1 VCGLLALTVVQANRQ
16 TVYNESPAYAGLSLF
31 GAYMRF
37 HFHTAGESHGR
48 ALITLIEGV
57 PAGLSILAERDIDPE
72 LKRRQGG
79 YGRGAR
85 MQIEQDRAELLSGVR
100 LGETLG
106 SPISLVIWNRDWEN
120 WQQVMSAT
128 PTTAAD
134 DVAAKAVHLPRPG
147 HADLVGVLKYDR
159 QDARDILERAS
170 ARETTARVAAGAVA
184 KRLLQECGISIG
196 SHVVMLGGIEVPLPD
211 ELPEDLNAAV
221 DGSPVR
227 VLDRAAEA
235 QIIEAIDAAKAAGD
249 TLGGTFEVV
258 VRGLPVGLGSHV
270 SWDRKLDGRIAQA
283 LMSIQAMKGVEIG
296 MGFDAARRPGS
307 QVHDVIESDANA
319 DRAGGYKR
327 ASNRAGGLEGG
338 MTTGGPLVARVA
350 MKPLST
356 LMRPMQ
362 TVNLQTGQRGDA
374 VTERSDVVALAAA
387 AVVGEAMVAIV
398 VADAVLEKFGGDSM
412 RELRRNFEGYLTY
425 LSERGE

>member
-1 VCGLLALTVVQANRQ
+1 
-16 TVYNESPAYAGLSLF
+16 
-31 GAYMRF
+31 MRF

-48 ALITLIEGV
+48 GLVALVEGV
-57 PAGLSILAERDIDPE
+57 PAGLSLVAERDIDPE

-79 YGRGAR
+79 YGRGGR
-85 MQIEQDRAELLSGVR
+85 MLIEQDRAEFLAGVR

-120 WQQVMSAT
+120 WQQVMSAV
-128 PTTAAD
+128 PVDAAD

-159 QDARDILERAS
+159 SDARDILERAS
-170 ARETTARVAAGAVA
+170 ARETTARVAAGAIA
-184 KRLLQECGISIG
+184 KRLLAECGIAIG
-196 SHVVMLGGIEVPLPD
+196 SHVVMLGGIDATLPD
-211 ELPEDLNAAV
+211 ELPADLNAAV
-221 DGSPVR
+221 DSSPVR
-227 VLDRAAEA
+227 VLDRDAERRM
-235 QIIEAIDAAKAAGD
+235 IEAIDAAKAAGD
-249 TLGGTFEVV
+249 TLGGCFEVV

-307 QVHDVIESDANA
+307 QVHDVIETDANA
-319 DRAGGYKR
+319 QRAGGYKR
-327 ASNRAGGLEGG
+327 ASNRAGGIEGG
-338 MTTGGPLVARVA
+338 MTTGGPLIARVA

-362 TVNLQTGQRGDA
+362 TVNLRTGERGDA

-387 AVVGEAMVAIV
+387 GVVGEAMVAIV
-398 VADAVLEKFGGDSM
+398 IADALLEKFGGDSM
-412 RELRRNFEGYLTY
+412 RELQRNLNEYLRY
-425 LSERGE
+425 LSERGD

>member
-1 VCGLLALTVVQANRQ
+1 
-16 TVYNESPAYAGLSLF
+16 
-31 GAYMRF
+31 MRF

-48 ALITLIEGV
+48 ALLALVEGV
-57 PAGLSILAERDIDPE
+57 PAGLSLIAERDIDPD

-79 YGRGAR
+79 YGRGGR
-85 MQIEQDRAELLSGVR
+85 MLIEQDRAEFLSGVR

-106 SPISLVIWNRDWEN
+106 SPISLIIWNRDWTN
-120 WQQVMSAT
+120 WQNVMSAT
-128 PTTAAD
+128 PVAETD

-147 HADLVGVLKYDR
+147 HADLVGALKYDR
-159 QDARDILERAS
+159 TDARDILERAS
-170 ARETTARVAAGAVA
+170 ARETTARVAVGAIA
-184 KRLLQECGISIG
+184 KRLLAECGISIG
-196 SHVVMLGGIEVPLPD
+196 SHVVMLGGIEVELPD
-211 ELPEDLNAAV
+211 ELPADLNAAV
-221 DGSPVR
+221 DRSPVR
-227 VLDRAAEA
+227 VLDAGAEQRMIA
-235 QIIEAIDAAKAAGD
+235 AIDEARANGD

-296 MGFDAARRPGS
+296 LGFEAARRPGS
-307 QVHDVIESDANA
+307 QVHDVIESDLNA
-319 DRAGGYKR
+319 PRAGGYKR

-338 MTTGGPLVARVA
+338 MTTGAPLIARVA

-362 TVNLQTGQRGDA
+362 TVNLQTGERGAA

-387 AVVGEAMVAIV
+387 AVVGEAMVAIII
-398 VADAVLEKFGGDSM
+398 ADAMLEKFGGDSL
-412 RELRRNFEGYLTY
+412 RELRRNFDTY
-425 LSERGE
+425 LQYLRERGE

>member
-1 VCGLLALTVVQANRQ
+1 
-16 TVYNESPAYAGLSLF
+16 
-31 GAYMRF
+31 MRF

-48 ALITLIEGV
+48 GLITLVQGV
-57 PAGLSILAERDIDPE
+57 PAGLSLLAERDIDPE
-72 LKRRQGG
+72 LRRRQGG
-79 YGRGAR
+79 YGRGGR
-85 MQIEQDRAELLSGVR
+85 MQIEQDRAEILAGVR

-106 SPISLVIWNRDWEN
+106 SPIALVVWNRDWEN
-120 WQQVMSAT
+120 WQQVMSAA
-128 PTTAAD
+128 PVAAAD

-170 ARETTARVAAGAVA
+170 ARETTARVAAGAIA
-184 KRLLQECGISIG
+184 KRLLQECGVSIG
-196 SHVVMLGGIEVPLPD
+196 SHVVMLGGIEATLPA
-211 ELPEDLNAAV
+211 ELPADLNAAV

-227 VLDRAAEA
+227 TLDRQAE
-235 QIIEAIDAAKAAGD
+235 QRMIEAIDAAKAAGD
-249 TLGGTFEVV
+249 TLGGCFEVV
-258 VRGLPVGLGSHV
+258 VQGLPVGLGSHV

-307 QVHDVIESDANA
+307 QVHDVIESDPNA
-319 DRAGGYKR
+319 PRGGGYKR
-327 ASNRAGGLEGG
+327 ATNRAGGIEGG
-338 MTTGGPLVARVA
+338 MTTGGPLIARVA

-362 TVNLQTGQRGDA
+362 TVNLRTGERGDA

-387 AVVGEAMVAIV
+387 GVVGEAMVAV
-398 VADAVLEKFGGDSM
+398 VIADALLEKFGGDSM
-412 RELRRNFEGYLTY
+412 KELRRNLDGYLRY
-425 LSERGE
+425 LTERGE

>member
-1 VCGLLALTVVQANRQ
+1 
-16 TVYNESPAYAGLSLF
+16 
-31 GAYMRF
+31 MRF

-48 ALITLIEGV
+48 GLMTLVQGV
-57 PAGLSILAERDIDPE
+57 PAGLSLLAERDIDPE
-72 LKRRQGG
+72 LRRRQGG
-79 YGRGAR
+79 YGRGGR
-85 MQIEQDRAELLSGVR
+85 MQIEQDRAEILAGVR

-106 SPISLVIWNRDWEN
+106 SPIALVVWNRDWEN
-120 WQQVMSAT
+120 WQHVMSAA
-128 PTTAAD
+128 PVAAAE

-170 ARETTARVAAGAVA
+170 ARETTARVAAGAIA
-184 KRLLQECGISIG
+184 KRLLQECGVSVG
-196 SHVVMLGGIEVPLPD
+196 SHVVMLGGIEATLPA
-211 ELPEDLNAAV
+211 ELPADLNAAV

-227 VLDRAAEA
+227 TLDRQAE
-235 QIIEAIDAAKAAGD
+235 QRMIEAIDAAKAAGD
-249 TLGGTFEVV
+249 TLGGCFEVV
-258 VRGLPVGLGSHV
+258 VQGLPVGLGSHV

-307 QVHDVIESDANA
+307 QVHDVIESDPNVP
-319 DRAGGYKR
+319 RGGGYKR
-327 ASNRAGGLEGG
+327 ATNRAGGVEGG
-338 MTTGGPLVARVA
+338 MTTGGPLIARVA

-362 TVNLQTGQRGDA
+362 TVNLRTGERGDA

-387 AVVGEAMVAIV
+387 GVVGEAMVAV
-398 VADAVLEKFGGDSM
+398 VIADAVLEKFGGDSM
-412 RELRRNFEGYLTY
+412 KELRRNLDGYLRY
-425 LSERGE
+425 LTERGE